1 MNKELIQKLK
11 AKGNTDYTKDGDF
24 WRHQKPIAK
33 GSYGGGL
40 GHCDKCKNPRMTYV
54 HCVKG
59 LKQYC
64 DKHIGGE

>member
-1 MNKELIQKLK
+1 MNKELYNKLVSQ
-11 AKGNTDYTKDGDF
+11 GNTVYTGDF
-24 WRHQKPIAK
+24 WGDLKPIAK

-40 GHCDKCKNPRMTYV
+40 GCCDTCNDGKMKYV

-59 LKQYC
+59 LKSYC

>member
-1 MNKELIQKLK
+1 MALKFNRRWRQIAKDIKPKE
-11 AKGNTDYTKDGDF
+11 DP
-24 WRHQKPIAK
+24 WRGFKPIQK

-59 LKQYC
+59 LKTYC
-64 DKHIGGE
+64 DKHKGGE

>member
-1 MNKELIQKLK
+1 MN
-11 AKGNTDYTKDGDF
+11 AWKGF
-24 WRHQKPIAK
+24 KPIKK

-59 LKQYC
+59 LKHYC
-64 DKHIGGE
+64 DKHKGGE